1 MEVII
6 KMYFEDV
13 GIEGIDWILVP
24 ENGDR
29 WAVVNWRFLQ
39 IGGIPLVA
47 GELSASQEGLCSV
60 QLAM

>member
-29 WAVVNWRFLQ
+29 WAVVN
-39 IGGIPLVA
+39 
-47 GELSASQEGLCSV
+47 
-60 QLAM
+60 